1 VPSTSFTPQLRP
13 LSIGEV
19 LDAGFRLLRHR
30 FGALMLCVL
39 VPGVP
44 LSIAATTIIASTDP
58 DYYDVNAVRFGDTP
72 TEVYVGE
79 AAAIL
84 VLFLGALIAIAA
96 CFRVIS
102 AAYLGE
108 PANAGQSLRVG
119 IRRVPA
125 MVGASI
131 VLLLLCAVTLF
142 AIGILVAIARPLVL
156 VAFPAFAYLI
166 VKWSLVSP
174 AIVAEKAG
182 PLHGI
187 NRSWTLTAD
196 LWWRSFAVLLVLFLI
211 ILVLRIAL
219 QAGLIAAFSS
229 IDSISEIAL
238 ATVDTVFNV
247 IILAVIYPLSAAI
260 VTVLYYD
267 ARVRKEGFD
276 LQLLAESIGSDSSRF
291 AGAPERLE
299 RPETIGGL
307 SSTPTPSPVPA
318 SSNPGGG
325 FAPPEGPAPTS

>member
-1 VPSTSFTPQLRP
+1 
-13 LSIGEV
+13 
-19 LDAGFRLLRHR
+19 
-30 FGALMLCVL
+30 MLCVL
-39 VPGVP
+39 APGVP
-44 LSIAATTIIASTDP
+44 LSILATVIIASTDP

-79 AAAIL
+79 AAAVL

-108 PANAGQSLRVG
+108 PGDAGHSLRVG

-131 VLLLLCAVTLF
+131 VLLILSLLVLF
-142 AIGILVAIARPLVL
+142 AIGVL
-156 VAFPAFAYLI
+156 VAAARVFVLLLFPAFGYLF
-166 VKWSLVSP
+166 VRWSLVSP

-182 PLHGI
+182 PVHSI
-187 NRSWTLTAD
+187 RRSWALTQG
-196 LWWRSFAVLLVLFLI
+196 LFWRSFAVLFLLLLI
-211 ILVLRIAL
+211 VVVLRVAL
-219 QAGLIAAFSS
+219 QAGLIGAFSS
-229 IDSISEIAL
+229 MDSISEIAL
-238 ATVDTVFNV
+238 AVVDTVFTV

-260 VTVLYYD
+260 ITVLYYD

-276 LQLLAESIGSDSSRF
+276 LQLLAESIGSDSSPF
-291 AGAPERLE
+291 AVAPE
-299 RPETIGGL
+299 RPETVGGL
-307 SSTPTPSPVPA
+307 SAPTPVPA
-318 SSNPGGG
+318 ASNPGGG